1 MIAFFTEDSAV
12 IQIRGRL
19 DGPGG
24 TALGQ
29 TLDTIPPVQY
39 PHWVLDLSQVEF
51 IDSAGLTALLD
62 GLSLANEHGCQL
74 AIYNPHPAVK
84 LVFEISRLDELF
96 LLVDTIDQQEPFAQD
111 LDRNAA

>member
-24 TALGQ
+24 VVLGQ
-29 TLDTIPPVQY
+29 TLERIRPVQY
-39 PHWVLDLSQVEF
+39 SRWVLDLSQVEF

-62 GLSLANEHGCQL
+62 SLSLATEHGCRL

-96 LLVDTIDQQEPFAQD
+96 ELVDAIDQQEPFAPD